1 MSAGLFAP
9 RVHPFLLLFTV
20 LGEGRARLV
29 YAKWSVAS
37 LLTVKLNNFGSF
49 SLKTQLWLLWGPP
62 GCPGVSG
69 CLLDASWVPPGCLL
83 GASWVPPGWLLGV
96 SWVAP
101 GCLLDA
107 SWLLLPLWEP
117 PGWPGVSGC
126 LLDAS
131 WVPLGCLLG
140 GSWVS
145 PGCLLAASWAC
156 PGWLLVN
163 PPQDYLAAFSWIAN
177 TPTVWGLTLESYLPN
192 GAINSPFGY
201 KNANK

>member
-1 MSAGLFAP
+1 MSADPFAP
-9 RVHPFLLLFTV
+9 RLRQYLLLFMV

-29 YAKWSVAS
+29 YAKWSRFPFS
-37 LLTVKLNNFGSF
+37 TVKLDGFGSF
-49 SLKTQLWLLWGPP
+49 SLYTQLW
-62 GCPGVSG
+62 
-69 CLLDASWVPPGCLL
+69 
-83 GASWVPPGWLLGV
+83 
-96 SWVAP
+96 
-101 GCLLDA
+101 
-107 SWLLLPLWEP
+107 PLWEP

-163 PPQDYLAAFSWIAN
+163 PPQDYLAACSRIAN
-177 TPTVWGLTLESYLPN
+177 TPTVWGLTLESLLKVTGVVP
-192 GAINSPFGY
+192 
-201 KNANK
+201 

>member
-1 MSAGLFAP
+1 MRGSNGVAFKEGAMKSVRICSRHEFTIFGCYLP
-9 RVHPFLLLFTV
+9 YLVRV
-20 LGEGRARLV
+20 A
-29 YAKWSVAS
+29 
-37 LLTVKLNNFGSF
+37 
-49 SLKTQLWLLWGPP
+49 
-62 GCPGVSG
+62 
-69 CLLDASWVPPGCLL
+69 
-83 GASWVPPGWLLGV
+83 LLGV
-96 SWVAP
+96 
-101 GCLLDA
+101 

-163 PPQDYLAAFSWIAN
+163 PPQDYLAACSRIAN
-177 TPTVWGLTLESYLPN
+177 APAVWGLTLESYQRLGGVRAARAFP
-192 GAINSPFGY
+192 P
-201 KNANK
+201 

>member
-1 MSAGLFAP
+1 MVSAHFLSKPSFGLS
-9 RVHPFLLLFTV
+9 
-20 LGEGRARLV
+20 G
-29 YAKWSVAS
+29 S
-37 LLTVKLNNFGSF
+37 LLGALGS
-49 SLKTQLWLLWGPP
+49 LG
-62 GCPGVSG
+62 
-69 CLLDASWVPPGCLL
+69 ASWVPPGCLL
-83 GASWVPPGWLLGV
+83 GA

-145 PGCLLAASWAC
+145 PGCLLAASCAC

-163 PPQDYLAAFSWIAN
+163 PPQDYLAACSRIAN
-177 TPTVWGLTLESYLPN
+177 TPIVWGLTLESFYDFRDLAKSES
-192 GAINSPFGY
+192 GSPFSGTTTL
-201 KNANK
+201 K